1 MSVKEPILGH
11 PEEMEKPV
19 QEFSFL
25 DRLANELAGS
35 VCSVFGPAVERGGVT
50 VIPVAKARWG
60 MGGSSAR
67 QKRDGEVTPQMGVG
81 AGGGAIVKP
90 MGFIEVTEGR
100 SRFRPIVDPG
110 LVALT
115 AIATGAIGVSA
126 LRTIGDIGRSRRVAR
141 TRFTRRR
148 LGRALRR
155 MFR

>member
-1 MSVKEPILGH
+1 MNVEEPIAGH
-11 PEEMEKPV
+11 REMEKPV
-19 QEFSFL
+19 PEFSFL

-60 MGGSSAR
+60 MGGGSGPQR
-67 QKRDGEVTPQMGVG
+67 RDGETPPQLGVG

-90 MGFIEVTEGR
+90 MGFIEMTEGR

-126 LRTIGDIGRSRRVAR
+126 LRAIGDIAR
-141 TRFTRRR
+141 LRGGARIRFTRRR
-148 LGRALRR
+148 FGRSLRR

>member
-1 MSVKEPILGH
+1 MSAQEPIAGH
-11 PEEMEKPV
+11 PEMETHV
-19 QEFSFL
+19 HEFSFL

-60 MGGSSAR
+60 MGGGSR
-67 QKRDGEVTPQMGVG
+67 PQKRDGEAPQNGVG

>member
-1 MSVKEPILGH
+1 MSTQEQIPS
-11 PEEMEKPV
+11 EREMQAHVP
-19 QEFSFL
+19 EFSFL

-35 VCSVFGPAVERGGVT
+35 VCSVFGPAIEREGVT

-60 MGGSSAR
+60 MGGGSGP
-67 QKRDGEVTPQMGVG
+67 QKREGATTPQMGIG

-100 SRFRPIVDPG
+100 TRFRPIVDPG

-126 LRTIGDIGRSRRVAR
+126 LRTIATFGRPNRRVR
-141 TRFTRRR
+141 LRFGRRR
-148 LGRALRR
+148 LARGLRR
-155 MFR
+155 LFR